1 MAKKAY
7 MKPAMRVV
15 RIQQQHIICV
25 SKNQY
30 GVNTKLQ
37 SDEVVSSAW
46 SRDTSGWDDDEE

>member
-7 MKPAMRVV
+7 MEPAMRVV

-30 GVNTKLQ
+30 GVNKQLQ
-37 SDEVVSSAW
+37 SGEVSSAW
-46 SRDTSGWDDDEE
+46 SRGTSGWDDDEE